1 MDWFVDWFLGWFY
14 ELLYGLQAGLCSL
27 IDFIKRIFFKL
38 CGLDTVVIDGE
49 PQDLVSSLI
58 GSDTIRR
65 VFLTIFLIGVILLVI
80 FVIIALIRVNYT
92 ANEKKG
98 RGEVLAK
105 AGHSFLIML
114 LVPFLLLAGMMLVN
128 VIMGSINTAMQQYV
142 TEGQTMIGGQMLIT
156 TGDSAY
162 IGSESQRE
170 TIERMFLTGEL
181 DYTDIGVV
189 KQYYDLSEMNY
200 VIGLL
205 GGLVML
211 VIFAI
216 SSFTFIQRIFDII
229 LLYIVS
235 PISISTLPLDQG
247 NRFKVW

>member
-49 PQDLVSSLI
+49 SQDLVSSLI

-98 RGEVLAK
+98 WGEVLSK

-162 IGSESQRE
+162 IGSEGQR
-170 TIERMFLTGEL
+170 
-181 DYTDIGVV
+181 
-189 KQYYDLSEMNY
+189 
-200 VIGLL
+200 
-205 GGLVML
+205 
-211 VIFAI
+211 
-216 SSFTFIQRIFDII
+216 
-229 LLYIVS
+229 
-235 PISISTLPLDQG
+235 
-247 NRFKVW
+247 

>member
-1 MDWFVDWFLGWFY
+1 
-14 ELLYGLQAGLCSL
+14 
-27 IDFIKRIFFKL
+27 
-38 CGLDTVVIDGE
+38 
-49 PQDLVSSLI
+49 
-58 GSDTIRR
+58 
-65 VFLTIFLIGVILLVI
+65 
-80 FVIIALIRVNYT
+80 
-92 ANEKKG
+92 
-98 RGEVLAK
+98 
-105 AGHSFLIML
+105 ML

-162 IGSESQRE
+162 IGSEGQRE

-229 LLYIVS
+229 LLYIV
-235 PISISTLPLDQG
+235 
-247 NRFKVW
+247 